1 MFIKYLLLQ
10 VFHCGNCPQIR
21 PVVQMI
27 VISLS
32 QEDLVGEIP
41 RLETVQYELK
51 GRDKCS
57 SVDGCTPLLI
67 CLS

>member
-1 MFIKYLLLQ
+1 MMFIKYLLLQ
-10 VFHCGNCPQIR
+10 VFLCGNCPQIR
-21 PVVQMI
+21 LWKAPVVQMI

-32 QEDLVGEIP
+32 QEDLVGKIS

-57 SVDGCTPLLI
+57 SVDGCTS
-67 CLS
+67 C